1 MQDLQENPFVLLKS
15 SDTRFIKNTIENF
28 IRILELDLTVQQA
41 QPAAVS
47 GFLWTSKHLTGDE
60 ENI

>member
-47 GFLWTSKHLTGDE
+47 GFL
-60 ENI
+60 